1 MGDRHLVNGTNMVL
15 SPTFYHLSGED
26 AEIGTTRLTIL
37 GHTRLVKVPHNQLA
51 IAGTRQDLIVEHWLA
66 YQRRKT
72 SRRNAYSRV
81 PMLHQCLHYQF

>member
-26 AEIGTTRLTIL
+26 AEIGTTILTIL

-51 IAGTRQDLIVEHWLA
+51 IAGTR
-66 YQRRKT
+66 
-72 SRRNAYSRV
+72 
-81 PMLHQCLHYQF
+81 